1 MINYEK
7 KKKNTK
13 VFKNISKFI
22 KFEMLWHS
30 EKSRSIFDYKKQ
42 TKVMW
47 KIGEK
52 HVKREGM

>member
-1 MINYEK
+1 MINYE